1 MSKIHYIPDQ
11 VRYSIKKLEP
21 EIIKIEQP
29 IKDKQNYKVTFK
41 PKRNWIF
48 ENKST
53 SQKNLKENC

>member
-1 MSKIHYIPDQ
+1 MSNIHYIPDQ

-48 ENKST
+48 
-53 SQKNLKENC
+53 